1 MFSGAGRQ
9 KSSVAAG
16 DLRALSVRALKSARI
31 LQDRLLH
38 LLGSS
43 VKGRA
48 DLVAGMLERNANEST
63 SYWLLLVVSVGIA
76 TLGLV
81 VGSTAVIIAA
91 MLVAPLMRPIV
102 ALAMGLATGSPFL
115 VLRSAGRIVF
125 SVVVAIG
132 GAALIAVLLPFHE
145 LNAEIAARTSPT
157 VLDLLTAGFCALAGV
172 YASLRPGSD
181 TAATAA
187 GTSIGISLVPPL
199 CASGYGLGTAMWPVA
214 GGAAL
219 LFLTN
224 IVAIIFVGTIS
235 FVASGFNRVNT
246 VDLER
251 AELAKDQKAVVTAR
265 IARRLAGLFESNA
278 GPVLRFLM
286 PLLLLAAVYIPL
298 RQALDEV
305 AWEVRVRAAVQATLA
320 REQKEV
326 VQSRVRVDRHQVDVR
341 LVLLGTTAEGEAARE
356 RLDKVLREASGVEP
370 HIEVVAIP
378 DARAFAGLQS
388 TLQTSRASLPSPAR
402 SPAEQLELPLAVV
415 RSHVN
420 RLWPA
425 AAAGDPVTID
435 IRTDAPGP
443 LRVRVV
449 HLGAALG
456 PDAAESIGRSLGAAL
471 NREVELIDVAIPV
484 DPLTRSEGDLKFVA
498 RVAEGVRSSRSI
510 DDIDVCVVEPRPPGR
525 GRRIVAGER
534 ELAEAVRDVLSD
546 QPRATTVFGD
556 EWQVQF
562 VRGAC
567 TTSTGDAGAD

>member
-298 RQALDEV
+298 RRALDEV

-435 IRTDAPGP
+435 IRADAPGP

-471 NREVELIDVAIPV
+471 NREVELIDVAIPL

-534 ELAEAVRDVLSD
+534 EFAEAVRDVLSD

-556 EWQVQF
+556 EWQVRF

-567 TTSTGDAGAD
+567 TTSIGDAGAD